1 MFAPRGPQ
9 KPKFKPTGINVF
21 ALIKFLKECEH
32 ELDLREEEDSAYR
45 FMMLREFF
53 EKDYEEGKPLKYDSK
68 ALGFFGSNY
77 NELRDWIPQKQ
88 NLK

>member
-9 KPKFKPTGINVF
+9 KPKFKQTGINVF
-21 ALIKFLKECEH
+21 ALIRFLKECEH
-32 ELDLREEEDSAYR
+32 ELDLREEEDSAHR

-68 ALGFFGSNY
+68 ALGFYGSNY
-77 NELRDWIPQKQ
+77 NELRDWLPK
-88 NLK
+88 K